1 MKYKKWIWQIVL
13 FLLIIAIMASCYG
26 SKVITGEITAV
37 RGQEVQCRGKWFKVE
52 GIAPQVGKTVSFT
65 PTKDSSKVNSI
76 KLK

>member
-13 FLLIIAIMASCYG
+13 FLVIAAIMASCKT
-26 SKVITGEITAV
+26 SKVITGEITAIN
-37 RGQEVQCRGKWFKVE
+37 GQMVQCKGKWFKVE

-65 PTKDSSKVNSI
+65 PTKDSSKVNCT

>member
-1 MKYKKWIWQIVL
+1 MKKYIWQIIL
-13 FLLIIAIMASCYG
+13 FLVIVAIMASCYG

-37 RGQEVQCRGKWFKVE
+37 NGDTVQIRQHRFKVLE
-52 GIAPQVGKTVSFT
+52 NVPKINDKCTFT

>member
-13 FLLIIAIMASCYG
+13 FLLIVAIMASC

-37 RGQEVQCRGKWFKVE
+37 NGREVQCAGKWFLVE
-52 GIAPQVGKTVSFT
+52 GTPPQIGKTVSFT